1 MVSKNNYSE
10 KMRKIRPQKQR
21 FSIRK
26 FTVGVASVL
35 IGLTFMGINN
45 QEVQA
50 DTTVAPEE
58 SVKVES
64 STASDITE
72 KIESVVNTEEQS
84 VSTTANQ
91 TEVMSTEEN
100 NEVEND
106 GSASVETGN
115 EEVKNNRSISG
126 LETDNVEEQATNE
139 VVTYNAETINGDT
152 AVNNQNTNTT
162 ETNLVENTTPVEEA
176 QAVEDVEKNA
186 ASVDVQPVESV
197 ESNTASVEETQPT
210 ENVETNTV
218 QKKEVILSTPNYD
231 TAKDQVNNYNQSVN
245 DKFQDKLNG
254 YENAPGLT
262 IVEGDKV
269 TINTNISGVNDSI
282 AEAEKENNQQFAN
295 IDEILAQYKDA
306 MDKYKYDLAKY
317 EEARNAYIEHLKELG
332 LWKEGDE
339 DPLKLSQLL
348 VLGNEENAVAKVEA
362 LKNGVTQGSGSLLDG
377 KLNIFY
383 KVSGNQTGDFLRV
396 TYTNI
401 QNSTY
406 AGKTISKI
414 VITYSDWTRKNLND
428 GRTSGI
434 YFSKNPLDGFFYV
447 GASGVTMDLKFY
459 DADNNLITLAENTAY
474 ITVGSL
480 NSTGNGT
487 DYIEKAEIINT
498 GGYRGSGVQLP
509 ESSVTVHK
517 GQGEHG
523 GDIVY
528 SEKNNEIISKYNVKD
543 KNTAIAIW
551 GEAAVNKYTGWDEVD
566 RKKEIFG
573 SGLFK
578 VNGIGVKIRFSNALG
593 SAWSTFSTNIPKIT
607 FEAAVPEMPSYL
619 IPWHKT
625 EVNLNAQTSVHIHYV
640 DVHEEAKKGTTDF
653 KPEHGKELVDQKQS
667 YHDLA
672 INDQYSNTLW
682 NWESANYILATDSV
696 HPDAIQGTTT
706 ENEKHVY
713 VYLKHNSVED
723 TRSKEVNQVIHYVYE
738 NGSQAAPDYKGVTLV
753 FTQTGTKDTV
763 TGEVV
768 WDGEW
773 TQSQRFESVESPV
786 IKGYH
791 TDRPVVDAYDIVV
804 DNSNFDQNLDK
815 EDTVVY
821 VANPTEEV
829 SRDKVVNQV
838 IHYVYEN
845 GSEAAPDHTSVALV
859 FTQTGTRDTVTGEVV
874 WDGEWTQSQRFESV
888 ASPTIKGYHTD
899 RPVVDAYDIV
909 VDNSNFDQ
917 NLDKEDTV
925 VYVANLTEEVS
936 RDKVVNQVIHYVYGN
951 GSQAAPDYK
960 GVTLVFTQTGTRDTV
975 TGEVIW
981 EGEWTQSQRFESVA
995 SPTIKGYHTD
1005 RPVVDAYDIV
1015 VDNSNFDQNLD
1026 KEDTVVYVADPVD
1039 PEEPKDP
1046 VDSEEPEDSK
1056 DPVQAETL
1064 TESTNDAPILPK
1076 QLSTDTPINKVETV
1090 ENKESGKVEVATTED
1105 VSLPQTGH
1113 KHSNAE
1119 IIGLGLATI
1128 ASILGLAGTR
1138 KRKKD

>member
-26 FTVGVASVL
+26 FTVGAASVL

-64 STASDITE
+64 RTSSDITE
-72 KIESVVNTEEQS
+72 KIESGVNTEEQS
-84 VSTTANQ
+84 VSTANQ
-91 TEVMSTEEN
+91 TEVMSVEEN

-106 GSASVETGN
+106 VTASSETGN
-115 EEVKNNRSISG
+115 EEVKNDQSISSV
-126 LETDNVEEQATNE
+126 ETNNVEEQTTNE
-139 VVTYNAETINGDT
+139 VVTYNAASTNGDT

-162 ETNLVENTTPVEEA
+162 ETNSVENTTPVEEV
-176 QAVEDVEKNA
+176 QAVENVEENT
-186 ASVDVQPVESV
+186 ASVDIQPVETT
-197 ESNTASVEETQPT
+197 ESNAASVEETQPV
-210 ENVETNTV
+210 ENIETAM
-218 QKKEVILSTPNYD
+218 QKKEALPSTPNYD

-262 IVEGDKV
+262 IVEEDKV

-282 AEAEKENNQQFAN
+282 AEAEKENNQQLAN
-295 IDEILAQYKDA
+295 IDAILAQYKEA
-306 MDKYKYDLAKY
+306 MDKYKDDLAKY
-317 EEARNAYIEHLKELG
+317 EEARNAYIQHLKDLG

-348 VLGNEENAVAKVEA
+348 VLGNEENAVAKVET
-362 LKNGVTQGSGSLLDG
+362 LQTGVTQGSGSILDE

-383 KVSGNQTGDFLRV
+383 KIDGNQTGDFLKV

-414 VITYSDWTRKNLND
+414 VITYSDWASKKLNN
-428 GRTSGI
+428 RVSGL
-434 YFSKNPLDGFFYV
+434 YFSNNPLDGFFYV
-447 GASGVTMDLKFY
+447 GASGVTMDLKLY
-459 DADNNLITLAENTAY
+459 DAADKLITLAENTAY

-487 DYIEKAEIINT
+487 DYIEKAEVINT
-498 GGYRGSGVQLP
+498 GEYRGSGVQLP

-517 GQGEHG
+517 GQGEYG

-528 SEKNNEIISKYNVKD
+528 SEKNNEIIAKYNLSDKD
-543 KNTAIAIW
+543 KNTAIGIW

-578 VNGIGVKIRFSNALG
+578 VNGIGVKIKFSNALG

-607 FEAAVPEMPSYL
+607 FEAAVPEMPNYL

-625 EVNLNAQTSVHIHYV
+625 EVSLNAQTSVHIHYV

-653 KPEHGKELVDQKQS
+653 KPEHGKELVDQKQT

-738 NGSQAAPDYKGVTLV
+738 DGSEASPDYKGVTLV

-773 TQSQRFESVESPV
+773 TQTQRFESMESPT

-791 TDRPVVDAYDIVV
+791 TDRPVVEAYDIVV

-815 EDTVVY
+815 EDRVVY
-821 VANPTEEV
+821 VADPVDPEEPTDPVDPEEPTDPV
-829 SRDKVVNQV
+829 DP
-838 IHYVYEN
+838 E
-845 GSEAAPDHTSVALV
+845 
-859 FTQTGTRDTVTGEVV
+859 
-874 WDGEWTQSQRFESV
+874 ESTDPV
-888 ASPTIKGYHTD
+888 DPEEPTDPVDPEEPTD
-899 RPVVDAYDIV
+899 PVDPEESTDPEEPKDPVDP
-909 VDNSNFDQ
+909 
-917 NLDKEDTV
+917 
-925 VYVANLTEEVS
+925 EE
-936 RDKVVNQVIHYVYGN
+936 
-951 GSQAAPDYK
+951 
-960 GVTLVFTQTGTRDTV
+960 
-975 TGEVIW
+975 
-981 EGEWTQSQRFESVA
+981 
-995 SPTIKGYHTD
+995 PT
-1005 RPVVDAYDIV
+1005 
-1015 VDNSNFDQNLD
+1015 
-1026 KEDTVVYVADPVD
+1026 DPVD

-1046 VDSEEPEDSK
+1046 VDSK
-1056 DPVQAETL
+1056 VPVQAETP
-1064 TESTNDAPILPK
+1064 TESTNDAPILPD
-1076 QLSTDTPINKVETV
+1076 QLSTNTTIKEVATVET
-1090 ENKESGKVEVATTED
+1090 KESGKAEAATTED

-1113 KHSNAE
+1113 KHSNAGL
-1119 IIGLGLATI
+1119 IGLGLATI
-1128 ASILGLAGTR
+1128 ASLLGLAGTR